1 MAQQVLTGSQ
11 KGTQKSRKGGNAL
24 HFLSRLELAILWRL
38 SGIYWI
44 EPSRFLGLQRL
55 CKKETPKA
63 YGLGE
68 YFWCES
74 IVAEGEG
81 RKRVHG
87 KRLTTSANNCFCSQG
102 YKAVVAK
109 PWSWKGLLLL
119 SKGCVWPGFV
129 YCLYFLASWPEMTGK
144 GPWGCPWGGCG
155 VCVYSASS
163 SLLRNASP
171 RNPHELLCREQRQS
185 IAGRLGLLFIYFKI
199 KSLVPCLKQVTHS
212 NLLPL
217 SPWIWRCIT

>member
-11 KGTQKSRKGGNAL
+11 KGTQKSCKGGNAL

-55 CKKETPKA
+55 RKKETPKA

-87 KRLTTSANNCFCSQG
+87 KRLTASANNCFCSQG

-119 SKGCVWPGFV
+119 SKGWVWPGFV
-129 YCLYFLASWPEMTGK
+129 CCLYFLASWPEMAGK
-144 GPWGCPWGGCG
+144 GPWGCPWGGRG
-155 VCVYSASS
+155 VCVGVCVCVLSFFKSAQKCKSQKPTW
-163 SLLRNASP
+163 AS
-171 RNPHELLCREQRQS
+171 RQALCRQRRQS
-185 IAGRLGLLFIYFKI
+185 IAGRLGLIYLF
-199 KSLVPCLKQVTHS
+199 
-212 NLLPL
+212 
-217 SPWIWRCIT
+217 